1 VWPRGFH
8 GLTQVLVLLAAKA
21 LAQPEADLIPDD
33 AARFP
38 AAQLNA
44 TERVYPGTNL
54 CLVCKLASH

>member
-1 VWPRGFH
+1 
-8 GLTQVLVLLAAKA
+8 VLVLLAAKA